1 MQQPP
6 IFLTVYFI
14 EVGTLEQG
22 GGGISSVLNS
32 GSDSPF
38 WKALHLADTA
48 PDK

>member
-6 IFLTVYFI
+6 IFLTIYFNK
-14 EVGTLEQG
+14 VGTLEQG
-22 GGGISSVLNS
+22 GGGIPSVLDS

-38 WKALHLADTA
+38 WKALHLPKKT